1 VKSFILTLVFLVTL
15 SSSLGWAAGPTYD
28 RLYEGNGAVL
38 VEKQIQAFLHVD
50 ARGVYSSDDTL
61 LMVEILDF
69 SFFKLPKSAQLDSDF
84 WLPEQ
89 IQCFPEDRFKRG
101 VFIREISCNNGYGT
115 TVCPG
120 TTCVGY
126 FVYTDEEGFPTGRTR
141 SSIQKLNLKRRKSKI
156 VWSEK
161 LNGEELFEIV
171 GIVKEK
177 E

>member
-1 VKSFILTLVFLVTL
+1 MKSFILTLVFLVTL

-101 VFIREISCNNGYGT
+101 VFIRASFFC
-115 TVCPG
+115 
-120 TTCVGY
+120 
-126 FVYTDEEGFPTGRTR
+126 F
-141 SSIQKLNLKRRKSKI
+141 Q
-156 VWSEK
+156 
-161 LNGEELFEIV
+161 
-171 GIVKEK
+171 
-177 E
+177 